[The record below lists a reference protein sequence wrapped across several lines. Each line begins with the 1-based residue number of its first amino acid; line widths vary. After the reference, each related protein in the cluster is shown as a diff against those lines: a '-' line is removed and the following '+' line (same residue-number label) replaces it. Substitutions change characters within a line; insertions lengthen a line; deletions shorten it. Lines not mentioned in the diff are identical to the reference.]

1 MKILF
6 LNTNIGYGGASKIM
20 VWVANVCAHANH
32 DVTFLTYR
40 DDNCRQKLNP
50 SVNSVHIQLED
61 LSGRGKGLFHTVK
74 VLRRYIREN
83 HFDIAIGFLPPS
95 QLRLALA
102 CKGVKCKTLFSHRGD
117 PFQSSKGI
125 KNKIINYIAYK
136 AFCSADAF
144 VFQTQ
149 MAANYYSKDI
159 RKKSE
164 VICNPIY
171 PLVRTIAREGN
182 VTKDIVCV
190 ARLDIKQ
197 KRQDLLIRAFDIIS
211 SKYPEYKL
219 KLYGDG
225 YEYDEKILREKARD
239 NNNVCFM
246 GATNDVASAIQNAAM
261 LVLSSDYEGI
271 PNALLEA
278 MSIGVPC
285 ISTDCSPGGAAMLIQ
300 NKKNGLLVP
309 RNDVLSLAD
318 AMEYMISHPSEA
330 ELMGQRG
337 MYVCESFSEEVIAK
351 KWLSFIDKQI

>member
-40 DDNCRQKLNP
+40 DTNNKQNLHSLVKY
-50 SVNSVHIQLED
+50 VHIQLED
-61 LSGRGKGLFHTVK
+61 ISGRGKGLYNTVK
-74 VLRRYIREN
+74 VVRQYIIDNDFE
-83 HFDIAIGFLPPS
+83 IAVGFLAPS

-102 CKGVKCKTLFSHRGD
+102 CIGLKCKTLFSHRGD

-125 KNKIINYIAYK
+125 KNHIVNYIANK

-149 MAANYYSKDI
+149 MAADYYSKAI
-159 RKKSE
+159 RKRSE
-164 VICNPIY
+164 VIANPIY
-171 PLVRTIAREGN
+171 PLVRTVSRKGN

-197 KRQDLLIRAFDIIS
+197 KRQDLLIEAFDIIS
-211 SKYPEYKL
+211 PKYPEYKL

-225 YEYDEKILREKARD
+225 LAYDEKCLREKAK
-239 NNNVCFM
+239 NNHNVCFM
-246 GATNDVASAIQNAAM
+246 GATSDVASAIQNAAIF
-261 LVLSSDYEGI
+261 VLSSDYEGI

-285 ISTDCSPGGAAMLIQ
+285 ISTDCSPPGRHDRIFRDDRHWQEPECLFLYA
-300 NKKNGLLVP
+300 
-309 RNDVLSLAD
+309 
-318 AMEYMISHPSEA
+318 
-330 ELMGQRG
+330 
-337 MYVCESFSEEVIAK
+337 
-351 KWLSFIDKQI
+351 